1 MARLI
6 QIGSTFRPDDLLC
19 GIGFCAG
26 LLRFRLTA
34 RVLDRRSFFRAHGAS
49 RSARFQSEPGAPCVR
64 ELMRFG
70 EARAP
75 TRVLAAR
82 LPEGPDEQRRA
93 IASRGPGGSP
103 YASPIP
109 SLGRPRDVAPPG
121 RHGRARHAI
130 QTDTRPG
137 RVPLV
142 RGSARAIHFHSR
154 STIKTHQT
162 ADYRTSAVLLLVN
175 TNLITRC
182 GVKR

>member
-26 LLRFRLTA
+26 SVRFRLTA

-49 RSARFQSEPGAPCVR
+49 RPARFQSEPGAPCVR

-82 LPEGPDEQRRA
+82 LPEAVRAQQPPAVPVALRTRLLYRPSDDRATSRRRA
-93 IASRGPGGSP
+93 GT
-103 YASPIP
+103 
-109 SLGRPRDVAPPG
+109 VAQGTRYRRIHAPDACLSCAA
-121 RHGRARHAI
+121 RRARFI
-130 QTDTRPG
+130 R
-137 RVPLV
+137 RN
-142 RGSARAIHFHSR
+142 SR
-154 STIKTHQT
+154 STLKTHQT
-162 ADYRTSAVLLLVN
+162 ADYRTSAVLLLVD